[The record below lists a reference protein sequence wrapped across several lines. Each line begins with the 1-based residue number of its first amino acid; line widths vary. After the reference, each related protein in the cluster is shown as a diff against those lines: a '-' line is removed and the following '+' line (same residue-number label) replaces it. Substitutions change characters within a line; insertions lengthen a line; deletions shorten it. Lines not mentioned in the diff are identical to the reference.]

1 MSGGA
6 NIRERLFALGD
17 ERYAGFQSALIP
29 NIPKETVIGVRMPMM
44 RKLAKEIA
52 GAEEM
57 RAFLA
62 ELPHTYYD
70 ENILHSVLLSQMKDY
85 GTCMEAVEAFLPHI
99 DNWAVCDCF
108 CWRLRAAERQPM
120 WEFIQPYFH
129 AQAEYDTR
137 FAVVMGLGNFV
148 DERHL
153 EAFLRL
159 LDGVRHEAYYARMAV
174 AWAVS
179 VCYIKFP
186 QRTHE
191 WLGSCSLD
199 DWTFN
204 KSLQKIVESLRVSDT
219 DKQAIRAMKRRKQA
233 TSRAAVN
240 PRPGTETAGQAEKR
254 PGQAPKQPTDG
265 KTAARR
271 RRPAEKQGARHRF
284 AK

>member
-1 MSGGA
+1 MPPTASPRTTGFRSAAGEA
-6 NIRERLFALGD
+6 ASWRPSRNPCPTRADTTSTSKATSSTRRPNRASCGCRLEHVARFV
-17 ERYAGFQSALIP
+17 
-29 NIPKETVIGVRMPMM
+29 PKI
-44 RKLAKEIA
+44 
-52 GAEEM
+52 
-57 RAFLA
+57 
-62 ELPHTYYD
+62 
-70 ENILHSVLLSQMKDY
+70 N
-85 GTCMEAVEAFLPHI
+85 
-99 DNWAVCDCF
+99 NWAVCDCF
-108 CWRLRAAERQPM
+108 CWRLKAAERQPM
-120 WEFIQPYFH
+120 WEFIQPYFRSE
-129 AQAEYDTR
+129 AEYDVR
-137 FAVVMGLGNFV
+137 FAVVTGLGNFV
-148 DERHL
+148 DGEHL
-153 EAFLRL
+153 EALLQL

>member
-1 MSGGA
+1 MTLRDQLLELQEPKYMKFTAARMPGVENVLG
-6 NIRERLFALGD
+6 IRLPVLRKIARQIAAGDWRTYLAEAEDFYFEERMLQGL
-17 ERYAGFQSALIP
+17 
-29 NIPKETVIGVRMPMM
+29 VIGCARCTPAE
-44 RKLAKEIA
+44 KLEHVARFVPKI
-52 GAEEM
+52 
-57 RAFLA
+57 
-62 ELPHTYYD
+62 
-70 ENILHSVLLSQMKDY
+70 N
-85 GTCMEAVEAFLPHI
+85 
-99 DNWAVCDCF
+99 NWAVCDCF
-108 CWRLRAAERQPM
+108 CWRLKAAERQPM
-120 WEFIQPYFH
+120 WEFIQPYFRSE
-129 AQAEYDTR
+129 AEYDVR
-137 FAVVMGLGNFV
+137 FAVVTGLGNFV
-148 DERHL
+148 DGEHL
-153 EAFLRL
+153 EALLQL

>member
-1 MSGGA
+1 MMQTTFLTPGTPLPPPCAATIGFFDGVH
-6 NIRERLFALGD
+6 RGH
-17 ERYAGFQSALIP
+17 RYLISH
-29 NIPKETVIGVRMPMM
+29 VIDV
-44 RKLAKEIA
+44 A
-52 GAEEM
+52 GAKGLEPAVVTFDNHP
-57 RAFLA
+57 RQV
-62 ELPHTYYD
+62 
-70 ENILHSVLLSQMKDY
+70 LHSDYRPALLSTPAEKL
-85 GTCMEAVEAFLPHI
+85 EHVARFVPKI
-99 DNWAVCDCF
+99 NNWAVCDCF
-108 CWRLRAAERQPM
+108 CWRLKAAERQPM
-120 WEFIQPYFH
+120 WEFIQPYFRSE
-129 AQAEYDTR
+129 AEYDVR
-137 FAVVMGLGNFV
+137 FAVVTGLGNFV
-148 DERHL
+148 DGEHL
-153 EAFLRL
+153 EALLQL

-204 KSLQKIVESLRVSDT
+204 KSLQKIIESLRVSDT

>member
-1 MSGGA
+1 MA
-6 NIRERLFALGD
+6 RFV
-17 ERYAGFQSALIP
+17 
-29 NIPKETVIGVRMPMM
+29 PKI
-44 RKLAKEIA
+44 
-52 GAEEM
+52 
-57 RAFLA
+57 
-62 ELPHTYYD
+62 
-70 ENILHSVLLSQMKDY
+70 N
-85 GTCMEAVEAFLPHI
+85 
-99 DNWAVCDCF
+99 NWAVCDCF
-108 CWRLRAAERQPM
+108 CWRLKAAERQPM
-120 WEFIQPYFH
+120 WEFIQPYFRSE
-129 AQAEYDTR
+129 AEYDVR
-137 FAVVMGLGNFV
+137 FAVVTGLGNFV
-148 DERHL
+148 DGEHL
-153 EAFLRL
+153 EALLQL